1 VTDSPEPPTA
11 SAREFAQGFYLTQA
25 DMRWFWEQYLDD
37 PAQAAN
43 PYAAPL
49 RAPSLHGLPPA
60 LVITAEYD
68 PLRDEGEHYAQR
80 LREGGVDVTLSRY
93 DGMVHGFL
101 AFPTPQAANALHQ
114 AADWVRALS

>member
-1 VTDSPEPPTA
+1 VTDFPEPPTA